1 MKKIFSFFMALVMIF
16 LVGFGLTTPS
26 FAVDEEVVTSYT
38 VSIPSTVIP
47 SDDSD
52 TATEYLISLENV
64 KIKNGL
70 DLAVSVAYDGV
81 LQNKSGV
88 ELGYSLY
95 SGDTSVNNGDE
106 ILYTDG
112 SSDSVSM
119 AIKAVTNP
127 VAYAGEY
134 SDTITF
140 DVYEREHYYTIE
152 EIEESEYLYAIGK
165 TDPSY
170 VVARFNEDYTD
181 VTIFKNGSQSDGLMM
196 DWDSTNKTVASRT
209 YSPMYD
215 NKSTLTTVT
224 VNEGV
229 ETLGNCAF
237 YQCSKVTTTELAQNL
252 LLI

>member
-1 MKKIFSFFMALVMIF
+1 MALVMIF